1 MCDVCV
7 PYATAARALSEYYL
21 HNSFFDNKFLANVK
35 AIANILEQRER
46 VEKKIIRATHKRRI
60 KRSEQH
66 KYINK
71 FYCYYYYCLLWR
83 DGRRG
88 SARGGNVYWRSEQL

>member
-1 MCDVCV
+1 MHCVCDVCV

-46 VEKKIIRATHKRRI
+46 VEKKNNTSNTQTPNQA
-60 KRSEQH
+60 Q
-66 KYINK
+66 
-71 FYCYYYYCLLWR
+71 
-83 DGRRG
+83 
-88 SARGGNVYWRSEQL
+88 